1 VVGVRGL
8 RGLVD
13 GMVSVLLPAQLGL
26 LGFSATR
33 IGLVGTS
40 TLVGSAVLTLAVALH
55 SGRWPRRRVLVS
67 AGGLMVMTGV
77 GFASL
82 SGFVALL
89 AVGFVGTLNPTSGD
103 VSVFLPTESAILPQT
118 APADRR
124 TALFARYA
132 LVGALA
138 GAFGSLAAGLPGTVA
153 RRVGASEVAGG
164 RVAFGV
170 YGLVGIVAVVT
181 YRRLSPAVEPHAP
194 APKLAHAESRPVVLR
209 LAALF
214 SLDSFA
220 GGFTVQSMLA
230 LWLFRRFDLAL
241 TTTGAVFFWAGLL
254 TAASMPLSARLARR
268 FGLVNTMVF
277 THLPAQVFLIT
288 AAFMPSAPLA
298 VAFLL
303 ARAAVSTMDAP
314 ARSSY
319 VMAVV
324 PAEERAAAAGI
335 TNVPRSMASAAGPAL
350 AGALLSRTSFGWP
363 LLIAGSLKIVYDL
376 TLLGLFRSVR
386 PPEEVDRLRTAPGP
400 RP

>member
-1 VVGVRGL
+1 
-8 RGLVD
+8 
-13 GMVSVLLPAQLGL
+13 
-26 LGFSATR
+26 
-33 IGLVGTS
+33 
-40 TLVGSAVLTLAVALH
+40 
-55 SGRWPRRRVLVS
+55 
-67 AGGLMVMTGV
+67 
-77 GFASL
+77 
-82 SGFVALL
+82 
-89 AVGFVGTLNPTSGD
+89 
-103 VSVFLPTESAILPQT
+103 
-118 APADRR
+118 
-124 TALFARYA
+124 
-132 LVGALA
+132 
-138 GAFGSLAAGLPGTVA
+138 
-153 RRVGASEVAGG
+153 
-164 RVAFGV
+164 
-170 YGLVGIVAVVT
+170 
-181 YRRLSPAVEPHAP
+181 
-194 APKLAHAESRPVVLR
+194 
-209 LAALF
+209 
-214 SLDSFA
+214 
-220 GGFTVQSMLA
+220 MLA

-335 TNVPRSMASAAGPAL
+335 TNVPRSLASAAGPAL